1 MRGVAYLMEDFYKIL
16 EVQHNASQEVI
27 KHAYIALSKKYHPDV
42 TKLDPRYATIK
53 MAKINEAYHVLS
65 NPVRRKD
72 YDSQFCS
79 QAVPKNN
86 PSAPHSST
94 DTENSAIAKK
104 IIELCSAIIE
114 KLDKRIVQKAAFARE
129 NKALAMNAAASLDHG
144 LQNLLHN
151 LNLESG
157 VNASIKNIIGLAYWR
172 LAVAFT
178 WANDVEH
185 SEKYIKLAEIFT
197 SKDAPFYGKILHTK
211 QIIKNN
217 RSLYEKSKKS
227 TSRSNVIARL
237 VIAAAAVFFLA
248 APSCQPSQ
256 TTHPTTP
263 SPPTS
268 TLHNSAK
275 PSTQGKEPQTPP
287 PQKPKIQPV
296 ARSNVPTHYVEGAEK
311 RNTSGLSCITVDNT
325 QNDMPVYV
333 RIWDM
338 QKKLPIRTFTI
349 APKQQFTCE
358 NISPGIYEVRYKE
371 LYQDGDAPKGNKSET
386 ISLNET
392 NTPYGT
398 QYDDVSLTLY
408 RVPNGNTQTYA
419 IEGDDV

>member
-1 MRGVAYLMEDFYKIL
+1 MEDFYKIL

-86 PSAPHSST
+86 PSAPHAST
-94 DTENSAIAKK
+94 DPENSAIAKK

-114 KLDKRIVQKAAFARE
+114 KLDKRIIQKAAFARE
-129 NKALAMNAAASLDHG
+129 NKALAMNAAASLDLG

-151 LNLESG
+151 LNLENG

-197 SKDAPFYGKILHTK
+197 SKDAPFYSKILHTK

-217 RSLYEKSKKS
+217 RSLYEKTKKS
-227 TSRSNVIARL
+227 SSRSSAIAWL
-237 VIAAAAVFFLA
+237 IIAAAGIFFFIIPVYLA
-248 APSCQPSQ
+248 SQKPQPTS
-256 TTHPTTP
+256 P
-263 SPPTS
+263 SPRPPSTS
-268 TLHNSAK
+268 SVHTSAK
-275 PSTQGKEPQTPP
+275 SSAQAKESPSHPKQ
-287 PQKPKIQPV
+287 KIQPV
-296 ARSNVPTHYVEGAEK
+296 ARANVSTQYVKEAEK

-333 RIWDM
+333 RIWDI

-358 NISPGIYEVRYKE
+358 NISPGTYEVRYKE
-371 LYQDGDAPKGNKSET
+371 LYQDGDAPKGNKSEP

-408 RVPNGNTQTYA
+408 KVLNGNTHTFA
-419 IEGDDV
+419 IEGNDV